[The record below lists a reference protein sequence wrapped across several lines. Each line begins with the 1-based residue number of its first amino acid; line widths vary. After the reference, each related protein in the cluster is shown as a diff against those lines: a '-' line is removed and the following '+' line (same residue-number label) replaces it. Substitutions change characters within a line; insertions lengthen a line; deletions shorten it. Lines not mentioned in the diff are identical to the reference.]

1 MLYILACFLFI
12 LVYVKVPVIRIAVSH
27 PLRSFFTSISDF
39 VDYVYLKKYNLCPV
53 GEMVCFTG
61 LFGKGKTL
69 SAVHTVRSLYRRYN
83 NRVVYDPSQN
93 AFVRQKIVILSNVTF
108 NDIPFIPL
116 TALSEVVSQLDRNVA
131 LDKQEH
137 TYSVVLV
144 LIDEASVQ
152 LNSRSFRSNM
162 NADFINSLLTCR
174 HYHASFFYTSQRF
187 NLTDKLLRDVTQLV
201 VDCNKIWRFQVQ
213 TLYDAWKLENCSDP
227 SNVSSIRTSGFFI
240 LDSDYKAYDTLAVV
254 SNLKK
259 SWSDDDM
266 LSDKEILELRNANSL
281 SIDFSSKSVLSSLMN
296 RSQEKK

>member
-213 TLYDAWKLENCSDP
+213 TLYDAWKL
-227 SNVSSIRTSGFFI
+227 
-240 LDSDYKAYDTLAVV
+240 
-254 SNLKK
+254 
-259 SWSDDDM
+259 
-266 LSDKEILELRNANSL
+266 
-281 SIDFSSKSVLSSLMN
+281 
-296 RSQEKK
+296 